1 MDDGVGDGVGCFCLD
16 PRTSFRLC
24 EKRSDEA
31 ISFFKRQTATI
42 LCQTDFHATLRC
54 LMAKDLAVTDKRKEK
69 DSSQKR
75 LRLTGKKPGSTPEPG
90 LHQSLSS

>member
-42 LCQTDFHATLRC
+42 LCQTDFHATLLC

>member
-1 MDDGVGDGVGCFCLD
+1 MMGWGTGLTVSASTL
-16 PRTSFRLC
+16 RISFRLC

-31 ISFFKRQTATI
+31 ISFYKRQTATI
-42 LCQTDFHATLRC
+42 LCQTDFHAILRC

-90 LHQSLSS
+90 LQKTHNS